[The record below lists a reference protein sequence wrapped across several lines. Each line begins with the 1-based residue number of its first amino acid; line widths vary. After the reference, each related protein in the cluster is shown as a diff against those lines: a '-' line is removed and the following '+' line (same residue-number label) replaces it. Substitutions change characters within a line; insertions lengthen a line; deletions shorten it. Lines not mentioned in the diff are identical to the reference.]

1 MNLFYILKST
11 LLAIAR
17 RTQTKLKTIGKSKF
31 LTVGKGFHIGKG
43 SRLWASNK
51 LTIAD
56 NVYIGKDVTIECNA
70 DIGSYVLIANRVAL
84 LGRLDHDFRVVGTP
98 VRFSPWVGESNQADK
113 VIIED
118 DVWLGYGSIVLT
130 GVRIGRGS
138 IIAAGSVVTKDI
150 PAYSIAAGIPAKV
163 IDKRF
168 DDETIIKHEQMIKNG
183 TFVFSEKGSKYWI
196 VKAGKSDGKN
206 EN

>member
-1 MNLFYILKST
+1 
-11 LLAIAR
+11 
-17 RTQTKLKTIGKSKF
+17 
-31 LTVGKGFHIGKG
+31 
-43 SRLWASNK
+43 
-51 LTIAD
+51 
-56 NVYIGKDVTIECNA
+56 
-70 DIGSYVLIANRVAL
+70 VLIANRVAL
-84 LGRLDHDFRVVGTP
+84 LGRLEHDFRVVGTP
-98 VRFSPWVGESNQADK
+98 VRFSPWVGESNQTDK

-138 IIAAGSVVTKDI
+138 IIAAGSVVTKNI

-168 DDETIIKHEQMIKNG
+168 DDKNIIKHEQMIKNG
-183 TFVFSEKGSKYWI
+183 TFVFSEKGEKHWV
-196 VKAGKSDGKN
+196 VKPGKSEIYN